1 MTERGESP
9 PRGEHEKTSKK
20 SKGGYAR
27 STHMKG
33 DVGGPG
39 NHKGYGKGAV
49 HGEFHMSGEQKGHG
63 SSVRLRGE
71 AGIPFRHGIEP
82 GDHFE
87 AEIKEHFPSKGG
99 FAGNKATEMPHKNF
113 ETEDS
118 KGHGK
123 ASGKAEHHKGE
134 GEMGDGKA
142 DALHVHAFQKH
153 PQGGSAHGYG
163 HEGEMKMGHL
173 RLSGSK
179 HAHRLGARGHK

>member
-9 PRGEHEKTSKK
+9 PTGAPEKTSKK

-49 HGEFHMSGEQKGHG
+49 HGEFHTSGEKKEHG
-63 SSVRLRGE
+63 SSIRLRGE

-99 FAGNKATEMPHKNF
+99 FAGNKATEMPHKNW
-113 ETEDS
+113 ETKES
-118 KGHGK
+118 MGHGH
-123 ASGKAEHHKGE
+123 ASGKAEHH
-134 GEMGDGKA
+134 MGDAGEQRDGKK
-142 DALHVHAFQKH
+142 DAIQVHAFQKH

-163 HEGEMKMGHL
+163 HDHEMKVGHL
-173 RLSGSK
+173 RMSGHKS
-179 HAHRLGARGHK
+179 AHRIGKR